1 MTRVVIPLVAPKSI
15 PHAVTRFSQCQFI
28 SAYQALILDVVY
40 NDMAALM
47 ARP

>member
-15 PHAVTRFSQCQFI
+15 PHAVTKFSQCQFI
-28 SAYQALILDVVY
+28 SAYQALILVVVN
-40 NDMAALM
+40 NDKVALV